1 MGKFDDEMWD
11 LNPNS
16 IGLPSLHRPRSSKN
30 NTVNG
35 LMMNLFSAESTT
47 GVKKRP
53 KTIHVYGMD
62 NTKAGD
68 DFLDLIA
75 RNKASLKS
83 ARSPLQEKDLNTS
96 RPESAKTIDLLD
108 MGVLL
113 SSQSQKTVP
122 IEDGINLLQSDRD
135 CPIEQARLVPQTS
148 NGYEMDEIQSQIS
161 SVTLENEDVPI
172 KRSTTLPIMGVTPSE
187 SFTRLTKSARTAEID
202 EESVA
207 DSEEEPELLSTALSS
222 QSRKGSRSSTVN
234 PFDQNRTFDTSI
246 FVDHEKIAYD
256 DTLMEVIDS
265 ESQFTNVNIQA
276 EDLVKGGSEIFDIKH
291 GSVESS
297 NEGDIMEY
305 LDEALE
311 DNQPLSQLRVST
323 PCARQDPHII
333 NHIRDTHLPL
343 SNICDKINEK
353 VLNDISSDL
362 RSEDTH
368 ESANMKSRDIR
379 ETADQEKHCIQA
391 PVLPP
396 SYPSNRERKR
406 KTSLADICSKTN
418 RARLPPRVGL
428 SKKLKVD
435 SLHDYLKK

>member
-16 IGLPSLHRPRSSKN
+16 IGLPSLHRPRSSEN
-30 NTVNG
+30 NIVNG

-68 DFLDLIA
+68 DFLDLIS
-75 RNKASLKS
+75 RNKASSKS
-83 ARSPLQEKDLNTS
+83 ARSPLQQKDLNTS

-122 IEDGINLLQSDRD
+122 IEDGINLLQSDHD
-135 CPIEQARLVPQTS
+135 CPNVQAGLVPPTS
-148 NGYEMDEIQSQIS
+148 NGYEMDELQSQIS
-161 SVTLENEDVPI
+161 TVTLENEDIPI
-172 KRSTTLPIMGVTPSE
+172 KRSTTLPVMGLTPNE
-187 SFTRLTKSARTAEID
+187 GFTRLTKSAGTAEID

-207 DSEEEPELLSTALSS
+207 DSEEEPELLSTDLSS
-222 QSRKGSRSSTVN
+222 QPRKYSRSSTIN

-246 FVDHEKIAYD
+246 FADHEKIAYD
-256 DTLMEVIDS
+256 DTLTEVIDS
-265 ESQFTNVNIQA
+265 DSQLTNVNIQA
-276 EDLVKGGSEIFDIKH
+276 EDFAKDDSEIFDIEH
-291 GSVESS
+291 GSVKPS
-297 NEGDIMEY
+297 NEGDMES

-311 DNQPLSQLRVST
+311 DDQSVSQPQVST
-323 PCARQDPHII
+323 SSAYQDPHIT
-333 NHIRDTHLPL
+333 NNIRGTHLPL

-353 VLNDISSDL
+353 VLHDISSDI
-362 RSEDTH
+362 RSENTH
-368 ESANMKSRDIR
+368 ESANVESRDIR
-379 ETADQEKHCIQA
+379 ETADQEKHCIPA

>member
-16 IGLPSLHRPRSSKN
+16 ISLPSLNRPRSSKN

-68 DFLDLIA
+68 DFLDLIS
-75 RNKASLKS
+75 RNKTSLKS

-122 IEDGINLLQSDRD
+122 IEDGINLLQSDHD
-135 CPIEQARLVPQTS
+135 CPNEQARLVPQTS
-148 NGYEMDEIQSQIS
+148 NGYEMDELQSQIS
-161 SVTLENEDVPI
+161 TVTLENEDVPI
-172 KRSTTLPIMGVTPSE
+172 KRSTTLPIMGVTPRE
-187 SFTRLTKSARTAEID
+187 GCTRLNKSAGAAEID

-222 QSRKGSRSSTVN
+222 QSKKDSRSSTVN

-256 DTLMEVIDS
+256 DTLMEVNDS

-276 EDLVKGGSEIFDIKH
+276 EDFVKDDSEIFDIKH

-297 NEGDIMEY
+297 NEGDMGY

-311 DNQPLSQLRVST
+311 DNQPLSQPRVST
-323 PCARQDPHII
+323 LSARQDPHII
-333 NHIRDTHLPL
+333 NQTSGTHLPL

-353 VLNDISSDL
+353 VLHDISSDL

-368 ESANMKSRDIR
+368 ESANMKSRDSR
-379 ETADQEKHCIQA
+379 ETADQEKYCIQA

-428 SKKLKVD
+428 SKRLKVD